1 MINKILTLKYIR
13 ILLISGKRI
22 HIVPEKG
29 KWKDGE
35 GSTYAVKNK
44 AVNKARVSSRVTQG
58 AV

>member
-1 MINKILTLKYIR
+1 MINKSLTLKDIR

-35 GSTYAVKNK
+35 GSTYAVKIK
-44 AVNKARVSSRVTQG
+44 Q
-58 AV
+58 